1 MRIIIISQ
9 YLSNTIKAATTLKKI
24 SECPVNYTLFVT
36 WYPLYIHVINEKER
50 KALDAHFRSGKQ

>member
-9 YLSNTIKAATTLKKI
+9 YLSNTIKAVTTLKKI

-50 KALDAHFRSGKQ
+50 KTLDAHFRLAKQ